1 MTTRDTAGTASEDT
15 TECVFVLPDLGEGL
29 VSAEIIEWLVAAGDV
44 VEIDQPVVVVET
56 VKSTV
61 ELPSPYKG
69 RITALHADVTRMVPV
84 GAPLVSLTGPRGQQ
98 PPGGGTT
105 HLVGQI
111 PAQAA
116 GAADPP
122 VRRLPAKGQQRG
134 RVTAPPVVR
143 RLARE
148 LGVELREVTGTGDGG
163 VITKDDV
170 RAAAAITGQEEPS

>member
-1 MTTRDTAGTASEDT
+1 MTTRKTAETGTQDTA
-15 TECVFVLPDLGEGL
+15 ECVFVLPDLGEGL
-29 VSAEIIEWLVAAGDV
+29 VSAEIIEWLVEAGDV

-61 ELPSPYKG
+61 ELPSPYQG
-69 RITALHADVTRMVPV
+69 RITELHADVTRMVPV
-84 GAPLVSLTGPRGQQ
+84 GAALVTLIGPRGQQ
-98 PPGGGTT
+98 PPAGGTT

-111 PAQAA
+111 PAPAA
-116 GAADPP
+116 GAVEPP

-134 RVTAPPVVR
+134 RVTAAPVVR

-148 LGVELREVTGTGDGG
+148 LGVELRDVTGTGDGG

-170 RAAAAITGQEEPS
+170 RAAAAAPVQEEPS